1 MDFGHGGAM
10 VEPSRGSF
18 VHFMEICERRLL
30 QEEGLWSTAK
40 RSPAAKSLPRTAEPL
55 SWVAIYCEASI
66 QPGIGGAGTSALLFE
81 ALRAFCDKTW
91 QRRTGDA

>member
-1 MDFGHGGAM
+1 MAFGHGGAI
-10 VEPSRGSF
+10 VEPSIDF
-18 VHFMEICERRLL
+18 FLHFMEICERRLL

-55 SWVAIYCEASI
+55 SGVAIYYKASI

-81 ALRAFCDKTW
+81 ALRAFCDQRW

>member
-1 MDFGHGGAM
+1 MAFGHGGAI
-10 VEPSRGSF
+10 VEPSIGF
-18 VHFMEICERRLL
+18 FLHFMEICERRLL

-55 SWVAIYCEASI
+55 SGVAIYYKASI
-66 QPGIGGAGTSALLFE
+66 QPGIGGAGTAAQSFE
-81 ALRAFCDKTW
+81 RFAPFLRQTW

>member
-1 MDFGHGGAM
+1 MDFGHGGTIG
-10 VEPSRGSF
+10 ELSRGF
-18 VHFMEICERRLL
+18 FLQIMEICERRLL

-55 SWVAIYCEASI
+55 SGVAIYYKASI

-81 ALRAFCDKTW
+81 ALRAFCDQRW